1 MGSEP
6 DLRQLPVQ
14 EHPGPPETE
23 QGKEVP
29 SRKPSEGE
37 RFQWLCLSAPKS
49 DIWEGKHLLS
59 QEHCDELR
67 GALI

>member
-1 MGSEP
+1 MSILDPMDVTLLSKLTEINLYVTPDEKPCKDGLRA

-37 RFQWLCLSAPKS
+37 RFQ
-49 DIWEGKHLLS
+49 
-59 QEHCDELR
+59 
-67 GALI
+67 